1 MKERHV
7 IAIEASGLALAVGI
21 LIYALGF
28 LSAMLLLLGMG
39 LVVTAQIVRTR

>member
-1 MKERHV
+1 MKERYV
-7 IAIEASGLALAVGI
+7 IAIEASGLALAVGT